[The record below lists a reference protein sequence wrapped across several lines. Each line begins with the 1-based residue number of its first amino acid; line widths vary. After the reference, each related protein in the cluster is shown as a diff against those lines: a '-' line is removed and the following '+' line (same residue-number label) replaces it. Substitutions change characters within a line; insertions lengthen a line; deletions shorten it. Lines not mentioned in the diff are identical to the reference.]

1 MLITKQYKLDRK
13 IDRESPIFESKNN
26 LPELIMKK
34 KASPSIMLGWSF
46 LMMLLLRKRAEKVK
60 IVLSL
65 EILENQT
72 IVWSLRN
79 SWPKSL

>member
-34 KASPSIMLGWSF
+34 EASPSIMLGWFF
-46 LMMLLLRKRAEKVK
+46 LMILRKRAEKVK